1 MGGSPV
7 LKPIPEIKRVLV
19 VDDEPAIAWLLAST
33 LQGRGHH
40 VETSHNG
47 RDVLA
52 LARSHQPHVVV
63 LDVVMPEMDG
73 FRVLEELR
81 SDPGTAQ
88 VPVLLMSAG
97 FDPVFRQRARQEG
110 VAFVEKPFDWT
121 RVVQRVESLL
131 SRSDTPPV

>member
-1 MGGSPV
+1 MPDT
-7 LKPIPEIKRVLV
+7 KRVLV
-19 VDDEPAIAWLLAST
+19 VDDEPAIAWVLAST

-52 LARSHQPHVVV
+52 LARSHRPHVVV
-63 LDVVMPEMDG
+63 LDVVMPEIDG

-81 SDPGTAQ
+81 SDPDTAH

-97 FDPVFRQRARQEG
+97 FDPGIRQRARQEG
-110 VAFVEKPFDWT
+110 VPFLEKPFDWT
-121 RVVQRVESLL
+121 RLVQSVESLL
-131 SRSDTPPV
+131 T

>member
-1 MGGSPV
+1 MTDV
-7 LKPIPEIKRVLV
+7 KRVLV

-33 LQGRGHH
+33 LQGCGYH

-73 FRVLEELR
+73 FRVLEALR
-81 SDPGTAQ
+81 ADPDTAQ

-97 FDPVFRQRARQEG
+97 FDPAFRQHARQEG
-110 VAFVEKPFDWT
+110 VAFLEKPFDWS
-121 RVVQRVESLL
+121 RVVGCVESLL
-131 SRSDTPPV
+131 RRSDPAAV

>member
-1 MGGSPV
+1 M
-7 LKPIPEIKRVLV
+7 PEIKRVLV
-19 VDDEPAIAWLLAST
+19 VDDEPAIAWLLASA

-47 RDVLA
+47 RDVVALA
-52 LARSHQPHVVV
+52 LSQQPHVVV

-73 FRVLEELR
+73 FRVLEALR

-97 FDPVFRQRARQEG
+97 FDPGFRQRARQEG
-110 VAFVEKPFDWT
+110 VAFLEKPFDWA
-121 RVVQRVESLL
+121 RLVQSVESLL
-131 SRSDTPPV
+131 LRNDAPAI

>member
-1 MGGSPV
+1 MPD
-7 LKPIPEIKRVLV
+7 IKRVLV
-19 VDDEPAIAWLLAST
+19 VDDEPAIAWVLAST

-73 FRVLEELR
+73 FRVLEALR

-88 VPVLLMSAG
+88 IGVLLMSAG
-97 FDPVFRQRARQEG
+97 FDPAFRQRALQEG
-110 VAFVEKPFDWT
+110 VAFLEKPFDWT
-121 RVVQRVESLL
+121 RIVQCVESLL
-131 SRSDTPPV
+131 HRSDTAAV